1 MKYRLLYEKIVI
13 NETIIAINIIAF
25 LSTHNIFMSVDI
37 VDNMF
42 QYFIIANFT
51 WYQVILWSEWKEP
64 LVPLL
69 ISRVPHGHIEE
80 ILIHAPDNECTFNQY
95 TPSMYIHCWFKN
107 CMVSCQAI
115 IWLNVQCRYNVKF
128 CSNNTNGSNGF

>member
-51 WYQVILWSEWKEP
+51 WYQVIL
-64 LVPLL
+64 
-69 ISRVPHGHIEE
+69 
-80 ILIHAPDNECTFNQY
+80 
-95 TPSMYIHCWFKN
+95 
-107 CMVSCQAI
+107 
-115 IWLNVQCRYNVKF
+115 
-128 CSNNTNGSNGF
+128 

>member
-69 ISRVPHGHIEE
+69 ISGVPHGHIE

-95 TPSMYIHCWFKN
+95 TPSMY
-107 CMVSCQAI
+107 S
-115 IWLNVQCRYNVKF
+115 LLVQKLYGFMSGYHLVK
-128 CSNNTNGSNGF
+128 CAM